1 MNPVLA
7 LLWHNRWMSE
17 KTILLVD
24 ERHGNLPIPL
34 PLQPALAGAPL
45 VDRLNRPLRDLRIS
59 VTDRCNFR
67 CTYCMPKEVFDKAHR
82 YLPQSEVLSF
92 EEITRLASVFLR
104 LGVKKI
110 RITGGEPLLRKHIER
125 LVAMLAEL
133 RTPEGEQ
140 PELTLTTNATLL
152 RQKAVALKRA
162 GLNRITVSLD
172 ALDDAVFRQMNDV
185 DFPVSDVLDGIQ
197 AARDAGLGVDLNG
210 GFTGL
215 KVNMVVQRSVNLNQ
229 VLPMTRHFRA
239 WNLPLRFI
247 EYMDVG
253 QTNDWNLEEVVPSA
267 TLIELIRS
275 EFPLVPL
282 QASQPG
288 ETAKRY
294 GHANA
299 QGDWHPGDPE
309 VGFISSVSQ
318 AFCGE
323 CNRARLST
331 DGRLFLCL
339 FAAAGYDLRALL
351 RRGASDGEI
360 EQGLQGIWQSR
371 TDRYSALR
379 QVKDGRPMA
388 GQRVEMSYIGG

>member
-1 MNPVLA
+1 
-7 LLWHNRWMSE
+7 MSE

-24 ERHGNLPIPL
+24 ERHRNLPIPQ
-34 PLQPALAGAPL
+34 PLQEVQAGAAL
-45 VDRLNRPLRDLRIS
+45 VDQWMRPLRDLRIS

-67 CTYCMPKEVFDKAHR
+67 CTYCMPKEVFDQSHR
-82 YLPQSEVLSF
+82 YLPHSEILSF
-92 EEITRLASVFLR
+92 EEITQLASVFLR

-125 LVAMLAEL
+125 LITMLAEL
-133 RTPEGEQ
+133 RTSEGEQ

-152 RQKAVALKRA
+152 RQKASELKRA
-162 GLNRITVSLD
+162 GLNRVTVSLD

-185 DFPVSDVLDGIQ
+185 DFPVAQVLDGIQ
-197 AARDAGLGVDLNG
+197 AAKDAGLGLDAHG
-210 GFTGL
+210 HFTGL

-229 VLPMTRHFRA
+229 VLPMARQFRE
-239 WNLPLRFI
+239 WKLPLRFI

-267 TLIELIRS
+267 SLIDLIRG
-275 EFPLVPL
+275 EFPLIPL
-282 QASQPG
+282 QATQPG

-294 GHANA
+294 GYANA
-299 QGDWHPGDPE
+299 QGQWQVGDPE
-309 VGFISSVSQ
+309 VGFISSVTQ

-339 FAAAGYDLRALL
+339 FASAGYDLRALL
-351 RRGASDGEI
+351 RGGASDHEM
-360 EQGLQGIWQSR
+360 EQSLKGIWQSR

-379 QVKDGRPMA
+379 QTKEGRPIAMA
-388 GQRVEMSYIGG
+388 GSGQRVEMSYIGG

>member
-1 MNPVLA
+1 
-7 LLWHNRWMSE
+7 MSE

-24 ERHGNLPIPL
+24 ERQRNLPIPQ
-34 PLQPALAGAPL
+34 PLQEVQAGAAL
-45 VDRLNRPLRDLRIS
+45 VDQWMRPLRDLRIS

-67 CTYCMPKEVFDKAHR
+67 CTYCMPKEVFDQSHR
-82 YLPQSEVLSF
+82 YLPQSEILNF
-92 EEITRLASVFLR
+92 EEITQLASVFLR

-125 LVAMLAEL
+125 LIAMLAEL

-152 RQKAVALKRA
+152 RQKACELKRA
-162 GLNRITVSLD
+162 GLNRVTVSLD

-185 DFPVSDVLDGIQ
+185 DFPVDQVLDGIQ
-197 AARDAGLGVDLNG
+197 AARDAGLGLDAQG
-210 GFTGL
+210 HFTGL

-229 VLPMTRHFRA
+229 VLPMTRQFRE
-239 WNLPLRFI
+239 WKLPLRFI

-267 TLIELIRS
+267 SLIDLIGA
-275 EFPLVPL
+275 EFPLIPL
-282 QASQPG
+282 QATQPG

-299 QGDWHPGDPE
+299 QGQWQVGDPE
-309 VGFISSVSQ
+309 VGFISSVTQ

-339 FAAAGYDLRALL
+339 FASAGYDLRALL
-351 RRGASDGEI
+351 RGGASEGDI
-360 EQGLQGIWQSR
+360 EQSLKSIWQSR

-379 QVKDGRPMA
+379 QTKEGRPIA
-388 GQRVEMSYIGG
+388 IVGSGQRVEMSYIGG